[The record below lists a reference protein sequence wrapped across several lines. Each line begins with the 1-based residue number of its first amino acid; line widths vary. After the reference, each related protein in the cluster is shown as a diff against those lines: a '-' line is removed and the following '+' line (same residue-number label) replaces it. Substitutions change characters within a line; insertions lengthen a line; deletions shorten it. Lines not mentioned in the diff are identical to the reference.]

1 MKQMKLTINGE
12 LLEIPDTVE
21 TVSGLLEYFQL
32 DKKMVIVERNADI
45 LEKSEHT
52 GTQIS
57 DGDKIELVHFVG
69 GG

>member
-1 MKQMKLTINGE
+1 MKLTINGE

-21 TVSGLLEYFQL
+21 TVSGLLEHFQL
-32 DKKMVIVERNADI
+32 DKKVVIVERNADI

>member
-21 TVSGLLEYFQL
+21 TVSGLLEHFQL

>member
-21 TVSGLLEYFQL
+21 TVSGLLEHFQL
-32 DKKMVIVERNADI
+32 DKKVVIVERNADI